1 MQILDG
7 KTVAAQVRQVV
18 KNQAAEGT
26 ERFGKKPGLAVVL
39 IGDDP
44 ASQVYVGG
52 KIKAC
57 AEVGIESFEHR
68 LPANTDFATVKTL
81 LQKLN
86 SDNRVHGILVQLPLP
101 KQLNEFDV
109 ISLIDPRK
117 DPDGLTT
124 HNLGLLI
131 QGKQHVASCTP
142 AGVMEILKHYKYD
155 VAGMDAVVIGR
166 SRIVGLPMAQLL
178 IQANATVTT
187 AHSKTKNLK
196 ELTAKADLVVA
207 AAGQKEHFGK
217 EYFKAGAI
225 VIDVGIHRGEN
236 KKLAGDVKF
245 DELSHVAAC
254 TPVPGGVGPMTITML
269 LKNTVTL
276 YQRLEEKTHG

>member
-1 MQILDG
+1 MKILDG
-7 KTVAAQVRQVV
+7 KAVAERVRQDV
-18 KNQAAEGT
+18 KAQAADGAK
-26 ERFGKKPGLAVVL
+26 RFGKKPGLAVVL
-39 IGDDP
+39 VGDDP

-57 AEVGIESFEHR
+57 NEAGIESFEHR
-68 LPANTDFATVKTL
+68 LPASTDFATLKNL
-81 LQKLN
+81 ILGLN
-86 SDNRVHGILVQLPLP
+86 ADPKVHGILVQLPLP

-109 ISLIDPRK
+109 ISLIDPKK

-142 AGVMEILKHYKYD
+142 AGVMEILRFYGYD
-155 VAGMDAVVIGR
+155 VAGMNAVVIGR

-187 AHSKTKNLK
+187 AHSKSKNLK
-196 ELTAKADLVVA
+196 DITTRADIVVA
-207 AAGQKEHFGK
+207 AAGQKEFFGRD
-217 EYFKAGAI
+217 YFKPGAI
-225 VIDVGIHRGEN
+225 VIDVGIHRGEG
-236 KKLAGDVKF
+236 KKLSGDVKF
-245 DELSHVAAC
+245 DEISHVAAC

-276 YQRLEEKTHG
+276 FQRLEEKNNG

>member
-1 MQILDG
+1 MKILDG
-7 KTVAAQVRQVV
+7 KTVAAHVRQDV
-18 KNQAAEGT
+18 KTQATEGLQ
-26 ERFGKKPGLAVVL
+26 RFKKKPGLAVVL
-39 IGDDP
+39 VGDDP

-57 AEVGIESFEHR
+57 DEVGIASFEHR
-68 LPANTDFATVKTL
+68 LPANTDFSTL
-81 LQKLN
+81 KSVIETLN
-86 SDNRVHGILVQLPLP
+86 ADVNVHGILVQLPLP
-101 KQLNEFDV
+101 KHLDEFAV

-131 QGKQHVASCTP
+131 QGKQHIASCTP
-142 AGVMEILKHYKYD
+142 AGVMEILKYYAYD
-155 VAGMDAVVIGR
+155 VSGMSAVVIGR

-178 IQANATVTT
+178 LQANATVTT
-187 AHSKTKNLK
+187 AHSKTKDLK
-196 ELTAKADLVVA
+196 AITSKADIVVA
-207 AAGQKEHFGK
+207 AAGQREHFGK
-217 EYFKAGAI
+217 DYFKPGAI
-225 VIDVGIHRGEN
+225 VIDVGIHRTG
-236 KKLAGDVKF
+236 KKLSGDVKY

-276 YQRLEEKTHG
+276 FNRLEENTHG